1 MKKMDIRKF
10 EITKEM
16 YNDAKRVENVWKL
29 SEENE
34 YYDDIWVQ
42 DDKVFRLKYGNDF
55 DTHEIV
61 SEYERRETAKINN
74 R

>member
-1 MKKMDIRKF
+1 MNIREL

-61 SEYERRETAKINN
+61 NEYERREIAKINN